1 MPASKKRSESALK
14 KWGKSMQTSVA
25 SRSNRPAKYRKWD
38 DEAMIQAIEAV
49 KSGKMSTNQAARAH
63 NVPSQRLCMNDMLPS
78 ISSEEKVLKLYLLA
92 GV

>member
-1 MPASKKRSESALK
+1 MLHALIDLP
-14 KWGKSMQTSVA
+14 SI
-25 SRSNRPAKYRKWD
+25 D
-38 DEAMIQAIEAV
+38 DEFEAIIQAVEAV

-92 GV
+92 SVEIRGK